1 MIRAHLFTWAGSLF
15 RVLAAIW
22 IWLSKFCPSWLAL
35 MKSRSGRGNM
45 DMMVGGLRQW
55 EEGRLCC
62 VVVGS
67 SLCTDCKYRQY
78 TRPSAGGHPTAAS
91 SPGSLPH
98 WLAHVRS
105 MYNCPGCPRLA
116 VPYDSCITA
125 YIAVPAADNYKLYA
139 VADQDGQALDTQCG
153 HSPLLSC
160 LKHHL
165 EIEMLTRRLYEGIK
179 TVSTQDFIFDTE
191 RDRKRHNSYCPH
203 QIFELN

>member
-1 MIRAHLFTWAGSLF
+1 
-15 RVLAAIW
+15 
-22 IWLSKFCPSWLAL
+22 
-35 MKSRSGRGNM
+35 
-45 DMMVGGLRQW
+45 
-55 EEGRLCC
+55 
-62 VVVGS
+62 
-67 SLCTDCKYRQY
+67 
-78 TRPSAGGHPTAAS
+78 
-91 SPGSLPH
+91 
-98 WLAHVRS
+98 